1 MRTFLFA
8 LVTLILSNTNVYAYA
23 YDINVCLPNKTVQ
36 AQRLSIS
43 DTGEVQ
49 FNHQKVHI
57 ADIKINH
64 GEINIFQRNGI
75 LYFTNICENQNS
87 LAVAYR
93 NGAWILFQDLGSLA
107 PTKGDP
113 VATAIF
119 FNKNSVSV
127 GEYESY
133 TPMTNYR
140 GTWKIGSR
148 RVNNEDVDIWTT
160 VGLVYVDERNDFIII
175 QDDESL
181 PLRVHHNG
189 NGNFVVD
196 VITN

>member
-1 MRTFLFA
+1 MRIFLFA
-8 LVTLILSNTNVYAYA
+8 LAILTFSITNVYAYA
-23 YDINVCLPNKTVQ
+23 YDINVCLPNKVEQT
-36 AQRLSIS
+36 QRLMVTN
-43 DTGEVQ
+43 TGEVQ

-64 GEINIFQRNGI
+64 GEINVFQRNGI

-119 FNKNSVSV
+119 FNKDSVSV

-133 TPMTNYR
+133 TPITNYR
-140 GTWKIGSR
+140 GIWKIGSR
-148 RVNNEDVDIWTT
+148 RVNNEDVDIWTS
-160 VGLVYVDERNDFIII
+160 VGLVYIDEHNDFVII

-181 PLRVHHNG
+181 PLRVHHNDD
-189 NGNFVVD
+189 NNFVVD
-196 VITN
+196 VIK